1 MMKKIN
7 LLKEKIFFL
16 LLLTFQVIVSQNN
29 NGSIDVAGDI
39 VFVAYHDNRD
49 GFSFLLLDDA
59 PTGTVISFVDEELQG
74 GANNFGSTTGES
86 ELIWQNNTGATIVKG
101 TVIDVFDDTDNVWKA
116 TSGTLTENN
125 NLQFGN
131 INYGNFTT
139 GTTDQV
145 YALIGPL
152 TATQTPRSN
161 PTTFLAFIGNNSP
174 IPSTLTEGSTALT
187 IFGEGYYTGT
197 TVFNGTIT
205 NVSSSINTL
214 GNWTL
219 GAFTFPSSVPNT
231 FTGSAFVDNTAPVIG
246 GTVANQGVI
255 DTNTIAPFSSI
266 TITDAEG
273 DNLTATIT
281 LDDNAK
287 GVLSGTGLS
296 GSGPYTIASATAAT
310 MQSTL
315 RASSFNP
322 TDNRAAISET
332 TRFTVVINDG
342 ADTDTNNTTT
352 VISNAV
358 APTASSITVTGS
370 PATNATSVSFL
381 ITFTESVSGVG
392 TSDFTIDGSG
402 VTGSITGVTGSGTS
416 RTVTVTSIS
425 GTGTLSIDLNSS
437 GTGITDT
444 GGKAIS
450 GGFTAGATH
459 TVDTEIPT
467 LASSSPADNTTGVL
481 LSQNIELTF
490 SENIAKGSGN
500 ITIFKSSDDS
510 VFETI
515 NVTSGSVTIA
525 TTVATINPTSDFELN
540 TEYYV
545 QIPSGTFL
553 DAASNS
559 YSGISNKTDLNF
571 TSIANQTNSFTSSG
585 NWSDTSKWSLGRLP
599 IASDNITVNTGATIN
614 MDVSNATINDFTTNS
629 FSGIN
634 IFPTSALTISGNLTQ
649 NGTFNILSN
658 ASTNGSLIVQGT
670 STGNVSYLRH
680 VSTNWHLIGAPVEG
694 QSINSLS
701 GEVETNGNNFAIA
714 PYLNSTTSLLRWNYY
729 TTNAGTNDI
738 ASSGNFLAAK
748 GYTFKKKTV
757 AGTVTFTG
765 TINTEDQ
772 PISITDG
779 GDNPSGNRWNLVAN
793 PYTAAL
799 NASNAADATNNFL
812 KVNIDAG
819 NLDPT
824 KAGLYLWTGTTPYVV
839 KSVDDA
845 AFYIAPGQAFFVH
858 APDGGGTSVSFTE
871 AMQSHQTG
879 NIFSKSSG
887 KSYPE
892 IILNLTSGSSKSL
905 TKIRYIENK
914 TTGLD
919 VGSDVGTF
927 TGAGNG
933 SLEVFSHLINSSNE
947 DTKFAIQALPNSNFE
962 NMIVPIGVSAEAG
975 KEITFSTNIANLPT
989 ELKVFLEDRDLNIF
1003 TRLDK
1008 GDGTYKVKLSSSET
1022 VTGRFYLHTKSNVLN
1037 VNPNSPLENISIYK
1051 LNANTLRINGLS
1063 KEKTQISI
1071 FNILG
1076 KQVFTAS
1083 FTPNSIKD
1091 INLPNLS
1098 NGVYLV
1104 QLKTN
1109 YGKLNKKII
1118 LK

>member
-39 VFVAYHDNRD
+39 VFVAYHDARD

-74 GANNFGSTTGES
+74 GANNFGSTTLES

-125 NLQFGN
+125 NVQFGN

-187 IFGEGYYTGT
+187 ISGEGYYTGT

-219 GAFTFPSSVPNT
+219 GAFTFPASVPNT

-287 GVLSGTGLS
+287 GVLSGIGLS

-370 PATNATSVSFL
+370 PVTNATSVSFL

-392 TSDFTIDGSG
+392 ASDFTIDGSG

-416 RTVTVTSIS
+416 RTVTVTSVS

-437 GTGITDT
+437 GTSITDT

-459 TVDTEIPT
+459 TVDTEGPT
-467 LASSSPADNTTGVL
+467 LTSSSPTDNDTDVP

-614 MDVSNATINDFTTNS
+614 MDVSSATINDFTTNS

-824 KAGLYLWTGTTPYVV
+824 KAGLYLWTGTTPYDV

-879 NIFSKSSG
+879 NIFLKNTT
-887 KSYPE
+887 SYPE
-892 IILNLTSGSSKSL
+892 IILNLSGGKSKSL
-905 TKIRYIENK
+905 TKIRYIQGK

-927 TGAGNG
+927 TGTGKSNF
-933 SLEVFSHLINSSNE
+933 EVYSHLVNSKFE
-947 DTKFAIQALPNSNFE
+947 DDFAIQALPNSNFE
-962 NMIVPIGVSAEAG
+962 EMIVPIGVSAKSG
-975 KEITFSTNIANLPT
+975 QEISFSAALSNLPVG
-989 ELKVFLEDRDLNIF
+989 LSVFLEDKENNTLTELSDADRNYSIALNKDLN
-1003 TRLDK
+1003 
-1008 GDGTYKVKLSSSET
+1008 G
-1022 VTGRFYLHTKSNVLN
+1022 TGRFYIHTTSNALSIDN
-1037 VNPNSPLENISIYK
+1037 NDDLQNINIYTI
-1051 LNANTLRINGLS
+1051 NTSTLRITGLS
-1063 KEKTQISI
+1063 VEKNEIVI
-1071 FNILG
+1071 FNMLG
-1076 KQVFTAS
+1076 KQVFSTS
-1083 FTPNSIKD
+1083 FIANNVKD
-1091 INLPNLS
+1091 INLLNLS
-1098 NGVYLV
+1098 AGIYFV
-1104 QLKTN
+1104 QLQN
-1109 YGKLNKKII
+1109 NSGKLTKKII
-1118 LK
+1118 LE